1 MNFEL
6 EVDRVTSF
14 AMTDII
20 ESHCNDFI
28 ISINLHSKFFM

>member
-6 EVDRVTSF
+6 EVDRITSF
-14 AMTDII
+14 GMTDII

-28 ISINLHSKFFM
+28 ISKNLHSKFFI